1 MKIRPIHFVHRGRIV
16 SVDSSAP
23 DRTVL
28 EWLREDAHCTG
39 TKEGC
44 AEGDCGACT
53 VIVAEPDPESNPA
66 RADGLRLQAI
76 NSCIRFLPTLDGKA
90 LITVEDLACGQDL
103 HPVQQAMV
111 NCHAAQC
118 GFCTPGIVMSL
129 TAGYERHCEAGTLPS
144 RRQVADD
151 LAGNLCRCT
160 GYRPIL
166 DAALKSFD
174 LPRTRLDTAG
184 TVALLK
190 DLSGAPALCYETLH
204 PAAGSTKGR
213 FFAPRTLDDLA
224 QLYEQMPKAS
234 LLAGSTDMG
243 LWVTKQLRELGDVL
257 YLGDV
262 AALQRIELQ
271 ERGLLIG
278 AGASLEAA
286 WSALVVQWPELREIW
301 LRFAGPTIRY
311 AGTMGGNVA
320 NGSPIGDS
328 APVLMALNAQL
339 VLRKGPLERTL
350 PLDEF
355 YLGYRRNQLQPGEF
369 LQAIFVPERAK
380 NTMLRV
386 WKISK
391 RYDCDISAVCAA
403 FSIRLE
409 QETVSEV
416 RFAFGG
422 MAPTVKRAHHAE
434 RAALGQGWSQA
445 TAQAVANG
453 LALDFDPISD
463 LRATHDYR
471 LQAARSL
478 VQRLWLQTRPDAP
491 LSDADSTVWGVAA
504 TLPPSVALDGS
515 APGTTVTTETAG
527 TAGTTG
533 ATAAP
538 QASNAGM
545 KWQ

>member
-1 MKIRPIHFVHRGRIV
+1 
-16 SVDSSAP
+16 
-23 DRTVL
+23 
-28 EWLREDAHCTG
+28 
-39 TKEGC
+39 
-44 AEGDCGACT
+44 
-53 VIVAEPDPESNPA
+53 
-66 RADGLRLQAI
+66 
-76 NSCIRFLPTLDGKA
+76 
-90 LITVEDLACGQDL
+90 
-103 HPVQQAMV
+103 
-111 NCHAAQC
+111 
-118 GFCTPGIVMSL
+118 
-129 TAGYERHCEAGTLPS
+129 
-144 RRQVADD
+144 
-151 LAGNLCRCT
+151 
-160 GYRPIL
+160 
-166 DAALKSFD
+166 
-174 LPRTRLDTAG
+174 
-184 TVALLK
+184 
-190 DLSGAPALCYETLH
+190 
-204 PAAGSTKGR
+204 
-213 FFAPRTLDDLA
+213 
-224 QLYEQMPKAS
+224 
-234 LLAGSTDMG
+234 
-243 LWVTKQLRELGDVL
+243 
-257 YLGDV
+257 
-262 AALQRIELQ
+262 
-271 ERGLLIG
+271 
-278 AGASLEAA
+278 
-286 WSALVVQWPELREIW
+286 
-301 LRFAGPTIRY
+301 
-311 AGTMGGNVA
+311 
-320 NGSPIGDS
+320 
-328 APVLMALNAQL
+328 
-339 VLRKGPLERTL
+339 
-350 PLDEF
+350 
-355 YLGYRRNQLQPGEF
+355 
-369 LQAIFVPERAK
+369 LQAIFVPERAE

-422 MAPTVKRAHHAE
+422 MAPTVKRALHAE